1 MNKKYGIV
9 SLLAVLA
16 LTLTLNVAVS
26 ADAYATVAAEEES
39 DTPCTDRYEGC
50 IAGGGSEDFC
60 YGMWCGC
67 MHSRYGYV
75 CDGTE
80 V

>member
-1 MNKKYGIV
+1 MSKKFGIV

-16 LTLTLNVAVS
+16 LSIVLNVSVAT
-26 ADAYATVAAEEES
+26 DAHALAAES

-50 IAGGGSEDFC
+50 IAGGGSQDFC
-60 YGMWCGC
+60 DGMWCGC

>member
-1 MNKKYGIV
+1 MNKKFGIV
-9 SLLAVLA
+9 SLIAVLA
-16 LTLTLNVAVS
+16 LSIALNV
-26 ADAYATVAAEEES
+26 TVATDAHAQES

-50 IAGGGSEDFC
+50 IAGGGSQDFC
-60 YGMWCGC
+60 DGMWCGC